1 MERKYL
7 KLRYT
12 DLLGVLRTLTIKA
25 PKEIDGYK
33 AFFDGSSVF
42 GIASIE
48 DGDLALEPVPE
59 TIAPVPWDP
68 ASYSAISRI
77 VTPEGERFMRDPRY
91 VAEKVEEYLASMGL
105 KAVMG
110 AEVEFFIFRSVKVH
124 VSLASQHL
132 EIVSE
137 ESPWNGSIVLPAKTA
152 YHVSEASDAVEP
164 VRREIVEAVEA
175 QGYAVSKEHHE
186 VAAGG
191 QVEITSDPYPPTRLG
206 DFIQTL
212 KLTAKKIASLRGYTA
227 VFLPKPLPSDNGS
240 GMHIHISL
248 RSGERNLFGDSE
260 LTEEARHFIAG
271 LIEHGRSLSAIVS
284 PTVNSYKRLVPGHE
298 APTILAWGPR
308 NRSVAIRVPPPNG
321 YGMRIEYR
329 PPDPS
334 ANPYL
339 ALAALIMAGLDGIRK
354 KLEPPEP
361 IPTNAYRIPEKEL
374 RKNGIRTLPGT
385 LAEALNCLESDHGYL
400 KPVFTEELVQLYI
413 DIKRDEYRRVAYH
426 PSPAEF
432 SYYAALL

>member
-12 DLLGVLRTLTIKA
+12 DLLGVLRTLTVKA
-25 PKEIDGYK
+25 PAELDGFK

-59 TIAPVPWDP
+59 TLSPVPWDP
-68 ASYSAISRI
+68 GSYEAISRI
-77 VTPEGERFMRDPRY
+77 VTPEGERFRRDPRY
-91 VAEKVEEYLASMGL
+91 VAERVEEYLEGMGL

-110 AEVEFFIFRSVKVH
+110 VEVEFFLFRSVRVH
-124 VSLASQHL
+124 VSPAAQHL
-132 EIVSE
+132 EIVSD
-137 ESPWNGSIVLPAKTA
+137 ESPWNGGIAPPVKTA
-152 YHVSEASDAVEP
+152 YHISEASDTVEAL
-164 VRREIVEAVEA
+164 RREVVEALEA
-175 QGYAVSKEHHE
+175 QGYSVTKEHHE

-191 QVEITSDPYPPTRLG
+191 QVEIASGPYSPSRLG

-212 KLTAKKIASLRGYTA
+212 KLTSRKVAAMRGHTA
-227 VFLPKPLPSDNGS
+227 VFLPKPLPDDNGS
-240 GMHIHISL
+240 GMHVHVSL
-248 RSGERNLFGDSE
+248 WRGGENVFGDGGLSDE
-260 LTEEARHFIAG
+260 GRHFIAG

-284 PTVNSYKRLVPGHE
+284 PTVNSYKRLVPGYE
-298 APTILAWGPR
+298 APTLLAWGPR
-308 NRSVAIRVPPPNG
+308 NRSVAVRVPPPNG
-321 YGMRIEYR
+321 YGMRVEYR

-339 ALAALIMAGLDGIRK
+339 ALAAIIMAGIDGVRK
-354 KLEPPEP
+354 GLEPPEP
-361 IPTNAYRIPEKEL
+361 ITTNAYKLSKAEL
-374 RKNGIRTLPGT
+374 ESRGIRTLPGT
-385 LAEALNCLESDHGYL
+385 LAEALECLASDHDYL
-400 KPVFTEELVQLYI
+400 KPVFDEDIIQSFI
-413 DIKRDEYRRVAYH
+413 DIKTEEYRRVAYH

>member
-12 DLLGVLRTLTIKA
+12 DLLGVFRSLTVKA
-25 PKEIDGYK
+25 PEKIEEFRV
-33 AFFDGSSVF
+33 FFDGSSVF

-59 TIAPVPWDP
+59 TLAPVPWDRI
-68 ASYSAISRI
+68 SYSAISRI
-77 VTPEGERFMRDPRY
+77 VTPEGERFVRDPRY
-91 VAEKVEEYLASMGL
+91 VAERVEEYLASMGL

-110 AEVEFFIFRSVKVH
+110 AEVEFFIFKSVKVH
-124 VSLASQHL
+124 VSPVVQHL

-137 ESPWNGSIVLPAKTA
+137 ESPWNGGIAPPEKTA

-191 QVEITSDPYPPTRLG
+191 QVEITSGPYPPTRLG

-227 VFLPKPLPSDNGS
+227 VFLPKPLLSDNGS

-248 RSGERNLFGDSE
+248 WSGEGNLFGNEE
-260 LTEEARHFIAG
+260 LSDKARHFIAG

-284 PTVNSYKRLVPGHE
+284 PTVNSYKRLVPGYE

-308 NRSVAIRVPPPNG
+308 NRSVAIRVPPSNG

-339 ALAALIMAGLDGIRK
+339 ALAAIIMAGLDGMRK
-354 KLEPPEP
+354 RLEPPEP
-361 IPTNAYRIPEKEL
+361 ITANAYRIPDKEL
-374 RKNGIRTLPGT
+374 KKDGIRLLPGT
-385 LAEALNCLESDHGYL
+385 LAEALACLESDHGYL
-400 KPVFTEELVQLYI
+400 KPVFSEELIQLYI
-413 DIKRDEYRRVAYH
+413 DIKRDEYRKVAYH